1 MTRETCVRVYVFII
15 SDEVEEAVKSEEHQN
30 LMKYVY
36 VYNYEIESLYQIR
49 KKKRLFAVK

>member
-36 VYNYEIESLYQIR
+36 VYNYEIESLNQIR
-49 KKKRLFAVK
+49 KKRLFAVK